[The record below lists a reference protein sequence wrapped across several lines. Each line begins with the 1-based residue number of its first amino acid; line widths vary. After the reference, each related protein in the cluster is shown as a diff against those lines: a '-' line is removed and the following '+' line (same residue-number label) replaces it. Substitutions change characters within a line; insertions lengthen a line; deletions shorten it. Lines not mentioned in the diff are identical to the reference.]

1 MASFLSRLF
10 GSKSASEAPS
20 NAEDYKGYRVTPAPR
35 KEGGQYR
42 VAAVIE
48 KLSDGATLRHDMIR
62 ADLTASL
69 DEATSI
75 SLAKARQMIDQQG
88 DKIFEPR

>member
-10 GSKSASEAPS
+10 GSKPAAETPS

-48 KLSDGATLRHDMIR
+48 KPGDSPLRHDMIR